1 MPGWELSGFFF
12 LTAILL
18 GLSPGPDIIF
28 VLTQSALYGARAG
41 IATTLGLATGLCF
54 QTLAVALGIAALVKT
69 SPLLYNILR
78 FCGAA
83 YLCWLAWQAFRA
95 RPDKAELQGG
105 GNMGGYG
112 RCYLRGVI
120 MNISNPKVAIFF
132 LAFLP
137 QFCDPG
143 RGSVLGQIIYFG
155 FLFII
160 ATLIVFITVAFLGG
174 SLAKWFNSS
183 PRARLWLNR
192 IAGIIFIGLALMLVC
207 LDV

>member
-1 MPGWELSGFFF
+1 MPGWEISGAFF

-41 IATTLGLATGLCF
+41 IATTFGLATGLCF
-54 QTLAVALGIAALVKT
+54 QTLAVALGIAALVKA

-95 RPDKAELQGG
+95 KPDSADIQESE
-105 GNMGGYG
+105 NMGGYG
-112 RCYLRGVI
+112 RCYRRGVI

-137 QFCDPG
+137 QFCDPA
-143 RGSVLGQIIYFG
+143 RGSILLQIIYFG

-160 ATLIVFITVAFLGG
+160 ATLLVFSTVAFLGG

-183 PRARLWLNR
+183 LRARLWLNR
-192 IAGIIFIGLALMLVC
+192 IAGVIFIGLALTLVC
-207 LDV
+207 MDI